1 MLRGHVPL
9 RRGRFGTSPAEVW
22 RGQLLRN
29 NAGQA
34 LTFAEEQW
42 RRCVLFRFAR
52 EVGWRYVP
60 IAGSDAGNHLAW
72 CPSSDEEDSSS
83 EAGTYEL
90 DNIMSSS
97 EAASDM
103 ASTIPGS
110 SAGHEDSSEVIS
122 VEDDFEPVD

>member
-1 MLRGHVPL
+1 M
-9 RRGRFGTSPAEVW
+9 
-22 RGQLLRN
+22 
-29 NAGQA
+29 
-34 LTFAEEQW
+34 
-42 RRCVLFRFAR
+42 LFRFAR

-110 SAGHEDSSEVIS
+110 SAGHEECPSSDEEDSSSEAGPYELDNIMSSSEAASDMASTIAGSSAGHEDSSEVIS